1 MIATFINCG
10 LIILGS
16 LLGLLLRDRISARFT
31 TIVTQVLA
39 LCVLSIGFSSAIA
52 TNNTL
57 CVIVCVVLG
66 ALLGE
71 GLRIEERLDDLGNF
85 LRSRLIRGEDGEHSR
100 FTEGFV
106 TASVLFCVGAM
117 AVMGA
122 IEAGVN
128 GNYSILISKSVIDGI
143 TAITFAAAMGIG
155 VAFSAIP
162 ILFYQGGL
170 TLLAGYVAVFLTDS
184 MVTEMSA
191 VGGIIIVGIGI
202 NMLGF
207 TSKKLKV
214 GNMLP
219 AIFLPLL
226 YLPAERALSGLF
238 SRLF

>member
-10 LIILGS
+10 LILLGS

-31 TIVTQVLA
+31 AIVTQCLA
-39 LCVLSIGFSSAIA
+39 LCVLGIGFSSAIG
-52 TNNTL
+52 TENTL

-66 ALLGE
+66 SLLGE
-71 GLRIEERLDDLGNF
+71 ALRIEERLDDFGNL
-85 LRSRLIRGEDGEHSR
+85 LRSRLIRGGGEHSR

-117 AVMGA
+117 AVMGS

-162 ILFYQGGL
+162 ILIYQGGL
-170 TLLAGYVAVFLTDS
+170 TLLASFVAVFLTDS
-184 MVTEMSA
+184 MITEMSA

-207 TSKKLKV
+207 TAKKLKV

-226 YLPAERALSGLF
+226 YLPAEAGLSGLF

>member
-10 LIILGS
+10 LILLGS
-16 LLGLLLRDRISARFT
+16 LLGLLFRNRISPRFT
-31 TIVTQVLA
+31 AIVTQGLA
-39 LCVLSIGFSSAIA
+39 LCVLAIGFTSATA
-52 TNNTL
+52 TGNTL
-57 CVIVCVVLG
+57 CVIVCLVAG
-66 ALLGE
+66 CLLGE
-71 GLRIEERLDDLGNF
+71 ALRIEERLDRLGET
-85 LRSRLIRGEDGEHSR
+85 LRTRLIREKEGGNSR

-117 AVMGA
+117 AVMGS

-162 ILFYQGGL
+162 ILLYQGGL
-170 TLLAGYVAVFLTDS
+170 TLLASSVAIFLTDP
-184 MVTEMSA
+184 MITEMSA
-191 VGGIIIVGIGI
+191 VGGVIIVGIGI

-207 TSKKLKV
+207 SSKKLKV

-226 YLPAERALSGLF
+226 YLPAETGLLGLF